1 MSFVIMRTRGDDIL
15 ARAEI
20 LYFIHHPLEIFCEI
34 PWDGLH
40 WKQVV
45 SLAKQEQWVELKF
58 LHRTYMQRYG

>member
-1 MSFVIMRTRGDDIL
+1 MSFVIMITRGDDIL

-20 LYFIHHPLEIFCEI
+20 LYFIHH

-58 LHRTYMQRYG
+58 LHRAYMQRYG